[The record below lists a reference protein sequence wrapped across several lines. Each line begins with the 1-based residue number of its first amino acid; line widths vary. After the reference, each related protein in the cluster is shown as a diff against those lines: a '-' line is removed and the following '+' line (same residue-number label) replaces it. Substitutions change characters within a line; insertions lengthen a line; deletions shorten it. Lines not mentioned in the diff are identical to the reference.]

1 MAKEGF
7 DSPHW
12 NRCEPRVTTP
22 HGNTRITGW
31 QVCAAVVLALFWV
44 APAAFSTLSEAVP
57 SAATAATRG

>member
-12 NRCEPRVTTP
+12 NRSEPRVTTP
-22 HGNTRITGW
+22 RGNTRITGW
-31 QVCAAVVLALFWV
+31 QICAAVLLALLCV
-44 APAAFSTLSEAVP
+44 APAAFSTLGESVP